1 MINSRSSRD
10 ILRLSILVVSR
21 TAELLNGLLQSL
33 NQACGLASHE
43 VEILC
48 SWNGSA
54 DDERRIHNAS
64 RYDLRICQRDPYH
77 FAANMN
83 GLGRQAT
90 GAVVLLANDDLVL
103 DPGCVD
109 AGLKRLEGHADI
121 GLVGALLRNGQD
133 RLCHLGIHFDPE
145 GSAYHVLDRQWTH
158 HEAARV
164 ASGPLP
170 AVTGAL
176 QWIRRS
182 DLQTLSLN
190 EAYAVCGEDVEL
202 CLDVQQRLGKQ
213 VWLCG
218 EAQAVHQGESTRA
231 QQPGQGANPHDQ
243 ERLRRRYQ
251 AFVQH
256 ASPDQLHLM
265 LGRQQ
270 WESTQ
275 LRALVDDLASRHTTQ
290 LETLITAHDLK
301 TALQQQELR
310 QAERV
315 RDELQ
320 AALLARQ
327 GQSLTRQQP

>member
-1 MINSRSSRD
+1 M
-10 ILRLSILVVSR
+10 RLSILVVSR
-21 TAELLNGLLQSL
+21 TVELLNGLLQSL
-33 NQACGLASHE
+33 NQACGLPSHE

-54 DDERRIHNAS
+54 DDERHLRNQS

-77 FAANMN
+77 FASNIN
-83 GLGRQAT
+83 SLGRQAT
-90 GAVVLLANDDLVL
+90 GAAVLLANDDLVL

-109 AGLKRLEGHADI
+109 AGLKLLEADAGI
-121 GLVGALLRNGQD
+121 GLVGALLRDEQA
-133 RLCHLGIHFDPE
+133 RLCHLGIHFDSE
-145 GSAYHVLDRQWTH
+145 GSAYHVLDGQWPH
-158 HEAARV
+158 QEATRV
-164 ASGPLP
+164 ASGPVP

-182 DLQTLSLN
+182 DLQTLNLN

-202 CLDVQQRLGKQ
+202 CLDVQQHLGKQ
-213 VWLCG
+213 VWLCA
-218 EAQAVHQGESTRA
+218 EAQAIHQGESTRA

-243 ERLRRRYQ
+243 ERLRLRYM
-251 AFVQH
+251 AFVKH
-256 ASPDQLHLM
+256 ASTDQLRLM
-265 LGRQQ
+265 LCRQQ
-270 WESTQ
+270 WESAQ
-275 LRALVDDLASRHTTQ
+275 LRALAGEHDRRLNELASRHATQ
-290 LETLITAHDLK
+290 LETLITSHDLR

-327 GQSLTRQQP
+327 EQPLTRQQP

>member
-1 MINSRSSRD
+1 
-10 ILRLSILVVSR
+10 LRLSILVVSR
-21 TAELLNGLLQSL
+21 TAELLNALLQSL

-54 DDERRIHNAS
+54 DDEHRICNGS

-83 GLGRQAT
+83 RLGGQAT

-103 DPGCVD
+103 DPGCID
-109 AGLKRLEGHADI
+109 AGLKLLEGDAGI

-133 RLCHLGIHFDPE
+133 RLCHLGIHVDPE
-145 GSAYHVLDRQWTH
+145 GSAYHVLDRQWPH
-158 HEAARV
+158 HQAARV
-164 ASGPLP
+164 ASGPVL

-182 DLQTLSLN
+182 DLQTLGLN

-202 CLDVQQRLGKQ
+202 CLDVQQHLGKQ
-213 VWLCG
+213 VWLCA
-218 EAQAVHQGESTRA
+218 EAQAIHQGESTRT

-243 ERLRRRYQ
+243 ERLQLRYQ
-251 AFVQH
+251 AFVQQ
-256 ASPDQLHLM
+256 ASPDQLRLM

-275 LRALVDDLASRHTTQ
+275 LRALVDDLVSRHTIQMDDLTSRHANQ
-290 LETLITAHDLK
+290 LETLITSHNLR

-327 GQSLTRQQP
+327 GQP

>member
-1 MINSRSSRD
+1 LINSRSGLD
-10 ILRLSILVVSR
+10 TLRLSILVVSR

-43 VEILC
+43 VEVLC
-48 SWNGSA
+48 SWNGPA
-54 DDERRIHNAS
+54 DDECRICNGS

-77 FAANMN
+77 FAANIN
-83 GLGRQAT
+83 GLCSQAT

-109 AGLKRLEGHADI
+109 AGLKRLEGHAGI

-145 GSAYHVLDRQWTH
+145 GSAYHALDGLWTH
-158 HEAARV
+158 HEANRV
-164 ASGPLP
+164 ASGPVP

-176 QWIRRS
+176 QWIRRN
-182 DLQTLSLN
+182 DLQTLGLN

-202 CLDVQQRLGKQ
+202 CLDVQQRLGQQ
-213 VWLCG
+213 VWLCA
-218 EAQAVHQGESTRA
+218 EAQAIHQGESTRT

-243 ERLRRRYQ
+243 ERLQQRYQ
-251 AFVQH
+251 AFVQQ
-256 ASPDQLHLM
+256 ASPDQLRLM
-265 LGRQQ
+265 LGRHQ
-270 WESTQ
+270 WESAQ
-275 LRALVDDLASRHTTQ
+275 LRALVDDLASRHATQ
-290 LETLITAHDLK
+290 LETLITSHDLK
-301 TALQQQELR
+301 TDLQQQELR

-327 GQSLTRQQP
+327 GQP